1 MQDGFRELEFEATS
15 SVYNSHSLLI
25 IKKIESVVFCGQSLP
40 EILPNYPQ
48 KLLITRE
55 LVTGATYFD
64 HHMKS
69 RRTEE
74 GELGPGSLR

>member
-1 MQDGFRELEFEATS
+1 MQDGFRELEFEASS

-48 KLLITRE
+48 KLLTRE